1 VRLVISNASHAWG
14 GAEAMAETLARGL
27 QQRGH
32 DILVFCRRDGSPLQE
47 RLAGDVPCEPI
58 LGGFDLHPV
67 TLWRCGRALRRHRA
81 EAVITNAVKDP
92 RWTGV
97 AARMLGIPVVFR
109 QETDQPYKDVLRHRL
124 FYGWVPDCHLVN
136 SEATRRTLLASVDW
150 VPPERVVVI
159 PNGVDVSPLLAA
171 APADLG
177 LPDGALAIG
186 FVGRFE
192 ARKGIWELARA
203 WPQVARTVPEAH
215 LVIAGW
221 GPEEAEFRQALHGAP
236 RVHWL
241 GFRKDVPQLMKAFD
255 ILAVPSHYE
264 GFGLVVVEAMAAG
277 TPVVAT
283 SASSIPE
290 ILTDGAEGRLVPP
303 RDPAALTRALI
314 ELASDPELRN
324 TLGGAGRERARVS
337 FAVSEMLER
346 HEALLQELV
355 KRK

>member
-32 DILVFCRRDGSPLQE
+32 EVVVFCRHDGSPLQD

-58 LGGFDLHPV
+58 LGGFDLHPA
-67 TLWRCGRALRRHRA
+67 TLLRCARALRRHRTEVVVA
-81 EAVITNAVKDP
+81 NAVKDP

-124 FYGWVPDCHLVN
+124 FYGWVPDVHLVN
-136 SEATRRTLLASVDW
+136 SEATRRTLLGSVDW
-150 VPPERVVVI
+150 VAPERVVVI
-159 PNGVDVSPLLAA
+159 PNGVDVSPLLDAV
-171 APADLG
+171 PADLG
-177 LPDGALAIG
+177 LPDGAVAVG

-192 ARKGIWELARA
+192 ARKGIWELAEA
-203 WPQVARTVPEAH
+203 WPKVANAVPHAH
-215 LVIAGW
+215 LVVAGW
-221 GPEEAEFRQALHGAP
+221 GPEETEFRQVISGGP

-241 GFRKDVPQLMKAFD
+241 GFRTDVPQLMKAFD
-255 ILAVPSHYE
+255 ILAVPSYYE

-283 SASSIPE
+283 AASSIPE
-290 ILTDGAEGRLVPP
+290 ILTDGVEGRLVPP
-303 RDPAALTRALI
+303 RDAGALARALI
-314 ELASDPELRN
+314 DLATNPALRAS
-324 TLGGAGRERARVS
+324 LGAAGRARATTS
-337 FAVSEMLER
+337 FSVSEMLDR
-346 HEALLQELV
+346 HESLLQELV
-355 KRK
+355 KSR